1 MKTGHNPVSTMA
13 DKYIE
18 VRNLK
23 KYYNNKAGVLHAV
36 DDVSFSINE
45 GETMG
50 IVGESGCGKTTT
62 GRCVIRLVEP
72 TSGEVL
78 FNGRN
83 ILDMGRSEL
92 NKARK
97 DMQIVFQDPFSS
109 LNPRRTV
116 YDTIAAPLKHHKI
129 LPPGSRKVDLERKV
143 LELMETVGLAERLI
157 NTYPHELDGGRRQ
170 RIGIARAL
178 AVEPRFIVCDEPVSA
193 LDVSI
198 QAQILNLLKE
208 LQRDRGLTFIFITH
222 DLAVV
227 NYFSNEIIV
236 MYLGQAVEKAQ
247 SAELFDNPMHPYT
260 KALLSAVLVPKAG
273 ANKDRIQ
280 LRGELSS
287 PINPKDECRFAKRCN
302 YYCDECAKGSP
313 PLIEVTPNHFVAC
326 HCIGPDKNTLEL
338 TT

>member
-1 MKTGHNPVSTMA
+1 MEEK
-13 DKYIE
+13 ILE

-23 KYYNNKAGVLHAV
+23 KHFNTKAGVLHAV
-36 DDVSFSINE
+36 DGVSFSIKE
-45 GETMG
+45 GETLG

-72 TSGEVL
+72 TAGEVL
-78 FNGRN
+78 YRGKN
-83 ILDMGRSEL
+83 ILNLSKHDLG
-92 NKARK
+92 KVRK

-116 YDTIAAPLKHHKI
+116 FETIALPIKHHHI
-129 LPPGSRKVDLERKV
+129 LPPGARRIDLERKV
-143 LELMETVGLAERLI
+143 MELMETVGLAERLI

-178 AVEPRFIVCDEPVSA
+178 AVEPKFIVCDEPVSA

-198 QAQILNLLKE
+198 QAQILNLLRD
-208 LQRDRGLTFIFITH
+208 LQESRGLTFIFITH

-227 NYFSNEIIV
+227 NYFSDNIIV
-236 MYLGQAVEKAQ
+236 MYLGQAVECA
-247 SAELFDNPMHPYT
+247 SPEELFRNPMHPYT
-260 KALLSAVLVPKAG
+260 KALMSAILIPKAH
-273 ANKDRIQ
+273 ANKDRIE

-302 YYCDECAKGSP
+302 DHCDACDKGTP
-313 PLIEVTPNHFVAC
+313 PLIEVEPNHFVAC
-326 HCIGPDKNTLEL
+326 HLVKP
-338 TT
+338 